1 MVGRC
6 FFMVERV
13 RQNRVI
19 HNVVAK
25 IQRTNTG
32 RSQASCISP
41 EHTLRELVPQIGP
54 YLFALHHLPT
64 VMAYHESAWH

>member
-6 FFMVERV
+6 FFTVERV
-13 RQNRVI
+13 RQNRVV

-25 IQRTNTG
+25 IQRTNAG
-32 RSQASCISP
+32 RSQA
-41 EHTLRELVPQIGP
+41 VFPQNIPSGN
-54 YLFALHHLPT
+54 LFLKLGLTSALHHLPT